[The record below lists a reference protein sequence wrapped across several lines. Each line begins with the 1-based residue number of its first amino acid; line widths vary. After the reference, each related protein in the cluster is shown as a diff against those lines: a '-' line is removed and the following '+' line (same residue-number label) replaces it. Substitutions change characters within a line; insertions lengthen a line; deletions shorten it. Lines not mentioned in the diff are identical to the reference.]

1 MRPGDTGPGAAGVEL
16 QVPLPVLHR
25 ILAINAEVLKV
36 KGVNFADMRNAADV
50 REALEGV
57 RLRLPAIADT
67 TADADADAG
76 EPAPPPP
83 A

>member
-1 MRPGDTGPGAAGVEL
+1 VRTL
-16 QVPLPVLHR
+16 
-25 ILAINAEVLKV
+25 
-36 KGVNFADMRNAADV
+36 NFADMRNAADL

-57 RLRLPAIADT
+57 RLRLPAIPDTAADT
-67 TADADADAG
+67 DADAG

>member
-1 MRPGDTGPGAAGVEL
+1 VRTL
-16 QVPLPVLHR
+16 
-25 ILAINAEVLKV
+25 
-36 KGVNFADMRNAADV
+36 NFADMRNAADV

>member
-1 MRPGDTGPGAAGVEL
+1 MRTL
-16 QVPLPVLHR
+16 
-25 ILAINAEVLKV
+25 
-36 KGVNFADMRNAADV
+36 NFADMRNAADV

-57 RLRLPAIADT
+57 RLRLPAVADT